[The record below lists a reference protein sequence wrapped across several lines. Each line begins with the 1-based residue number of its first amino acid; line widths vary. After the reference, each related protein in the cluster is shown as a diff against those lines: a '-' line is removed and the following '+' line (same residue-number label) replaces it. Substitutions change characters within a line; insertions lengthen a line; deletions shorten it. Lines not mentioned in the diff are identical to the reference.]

1 VAVCSSACQAVWLNR
16 ILEDVR
22 NKQEGAVMLKCDNR
36 STIVMCKNSVH
47 HERSKH
53 IDIKLHFIREL
64 VANNSVELEYVSTTE
79 QKADI
84 LTKTLPVTEF
94 LTMRRKI
101 GVIKF
106 ESRGGVD

>member
-1 VAVCSSACQAVWLNR
+1 
-16 ILEDVR
+16 
-22 NKQEGAVMLKCDNR
+22 MLKCDNR